1 MTNKDMSKRQMRKEQ
16 MRRKET
22 RSRLLGIG
30 LISVGA
36 LFIAFLLIY
45 PNVKPIGDIAD
56 AAAITRETVDF
67 NTMGDPN
74 APIKLEEYSD
84 FQCPYCRIF
93 FENTEERLVENYVA
107 NGTVYFVYR
116 SFGEFIGSESSAAA
130 QAAYCAGD
138 QGKFWEMHDIIF
150 ANQTGENVG
159 AYSDRRLVAFAERL
173 DLDMGE
179 FNSCYDSGKYAET
192 VDQDARDGLLAGIQA
207 TPSFVMTY
215 EVNGETKTKIIEGAQ
230 SFETFQQEI
239 EAALAEMG
247 Q

>member
-1 MTNKDMSKRQMRKEQ
+1 MSGKEMSKRQIRREQ
-16 MRRKET
+16 IKRKET
-22 RSRLLGIG
+22 RSRIMAIG

-36 LFIAFLLIY
+36 LFLAFLFIY
-45 PNVKPIGDIAD
+45 PALKPVGAV
-56 AAAITRETVDF
+56 AEAPAVNRTNVDF
-67 NTMGDPN
+67 NTVGNPD
-74 APIKLEEYSD
+74 APIMIEEYSD

-93 FENTEERLVENYVA
+93 FTNTEEQLLESYIA
-107 NGTVYFVYR
+107 DGTVYFIYK
-116 SFGEFIGSESSAAA
+116 SFGAFIGVESGDAA

-159 AYSDRRLVAFAERL
+159 AYTSRRLTAFAETL
-173 DLDMGE
+173 GLNMDE
-179 FNSCYDSGKYAET
+179 FSSCFNSGKYKDRI
-192 VDQDARDGLLAGIQA
+192 DQDAKDGIAAGIQA

-215 EVNGETKTKIIEGAQ
+215 TVDGETRTRIIQGAQ
-230 SFETFQQEI
+230 SFEAFQQEI